1 MSEQYPSRFAIT
13 LGGRPEAVRWHVD
26 HRIDEHRIDEG
37 RFREL
42 MVESDDLQSDAMKSA
57 RSGLNSYV
65 DAALEARHSRRRQLG
80 IGGALVG
87 AGVLGAGAL
96 FASPAFAASS
106 KDVMALQTAASIET
120 LAIGTYKKALTLP
133 FIGGGSANP
142 VVRAFAKQTM
152 AQHEDHLNGFNAAVQ
167 KLGGKQ
173 QTEPDPKY
181 APVVQKAVPTLTG
194 PDKVVALAIT
204 LEDVAAQ
211 TYVNNV
217 GQVSTPEL
225 RQLFSGVAGVEAQH
239 RAILLAVQALLKGG
253 MADEITLPPDA
264 AKLPASA
271 GKVGFPDP
279 DYPVKMA
286 SPVSEGAVK

>member
-1 MSEQYPSRFAIT
+1 M
-13 LGGRPEAVRWHVD
+13 RWDVAEP
-26 HRIDEHRIDEG
+26 IDDN

-57 RSGLNSYV
+57 RTGLNSYV
-65 DAALEARHSRRRQLG
+65 EAALDARHSRRRELG
-80 IGGALVG
+80 IGGAIIG
-87 AGVLGAGAL
+87 AGVLGASAL
-96 FASPAFAASS
+96 AFASPAFAASS

-120 LAIGTYKKALTLP
+120 LAIATYKKALTLP

-142 VVRAFAKQTM
+142 VVKAFAKQTM
-152 AQHEDHLNGFNAAVQ
+152 AQHEDHLKGFNAAVQ

-239 RAILLAVQALLKGG
+239 RAILLAVQALLAGNLASQIK
-253 MADEITLPPDA
+253 LPPDA
-264 AKLPASA
+264 AKLPAAA
-271 GKVGFPDP
+271 GKVGFPDT
-279 DYPVKMA
+279 DYPTKMA